1 MPTDDPD
8 ATTSASRVTPTATT
22 AARVHPT
29 VDRLA
34 AYSWRLLVIAAAGI
48 AIVALLVR
56 LRVVLFPIIIATFL
70 AVALT
75 PIAGALK
82 RRGAPKALATALSFL
97 LFFGVLGGVIALV
110 VPTVADEVDDLGGT
124 IAEATNSLERWLID
138 DIGVTEKR
146 LETVRDQISQ
156 SARNT
161 ATGSSSAILGGAVL
175 VGEVIAGFVLSLFLA
190 FFMVKDGPKFQA
202 FLLRRVPDDRKDL
215 AARLG
220 ARGWR
225 TLGGYL
231 RGSALL
237 GIVESTIIGITMTIV
252 GASLIPAVMA
262 VTLLGAFVPFV
273 GAVAAGVLATA
284 VTLVTAGSGPA
295 IAVGI
300 VALVVQQLDNDFL
313 APIVFGK
320 TLDLHPVAVLL
331 GVATGAAVGGLP
343 AAVLAVPITALIFN
357 LTNEARKS
365 PEDLEPEAEPEPTQP
380 S

>member
-1 MPTDDPD
+1 MPTEHAD
-8 ATTSASRVTPTATT
+8 ASSSSSRVTQTT
-22 AARVHPT
+22 TRVNPT

-34 AYSWRLLVIAAAGI
+34 AYSWRLVAIAAAGLV
-48 AIVALLVR
+48 IVALLVR

-75 PIAGALK
+75 PIASFLK
-82 RRGAPKALATALSFL
+82 KRGAPPALATAVAFL
-97 LFFGVLGGVIALV
+97 LFFGTLGGIVALV
-110 VPTVADEVDDLGGT
+110 VPTIADEVGDLGGT
-124 IAEATNSLERWLID
+124 IAEATDSLERWLID
-138 DIGVTEKR
+138 DIGVSEER
-146 LETVRDQISQ
+146 LDAIRQQISQ

-190 FFMVKDGPKFQA
+190 FFMVKDGPRFQA
-202 FLLRRVPDDRKDL
+202 FLLRRVPEDRKDL
-215 AARLG
+215 ATRMA

-237 GIVESTIIGITMTIV
+237 GLVESTIIGITMAIM

-262 VTLLGAFVPFV
+262 LTLLGAFVPFV
-273 GAVAAGVLATA
+273 GAVTAGVLATA

-295 IAVGI
+295 LVVGI
-300 VALVVQQLDNDFL
+300 VALAVQQLDNDFL

-320 TLDLHPVAVLL
+320 TLDLHPVSVLL

-343 AAVLAVPITALIFN
+343 TAVLAVPITALIFN
-357 LTNEARKS
+357 LTNEVRK
-365 PEDLEPEAEPEPTQP
+365 PREAPEPEPQP

>member
-1 MPTDDPD
+1 MPTPDDEPTP
-8 ATTSASRVTPTATT
+8 APEGRRTSGT
-22 AARVHPT
+22 RVHPT

-34 AYSWRLLVIAAAGI
+34 AYSWRLLVIAAAGV

-56 LRVVLFPIIIATFL
+56 LRVVLFPVILATFL

-75 PIAGALK
+75 PIANLLK
-82 RRGAPKALATALSFL
+82 RRGAPPALATAVAF
-97 LFFGVLGGVIALV
+97 LFFFGSLGGVIALV
-110 VPTVADEVDDLGGT
+110 VPTIADEVGDLGGT
-124 IAEATNSLERWLID
+124 ITEATDSLERWLID
-138 DIGVTEKR
+138 DVGISEER
-146 LETVRDQISQ
+146 LEQARDQISR

-161 ATGSSSAILGGAVL
+161 ATGSSSAVLGGAVL
-175 VGEVIAGFVLSLFLA
+175 VGEVIAGLILSLFLA
-190 FFMVKDGPKFQA
+190 FFMVKDGPRFQA
-202 FLLRRVPDDRKDL
+202 FLLRRVPVDRRDL
-215 AARLG
+215 ATRLA

-237 GIVESTIIGITMTIV
+237 GLVESVIIGTTMAIT
-252 GASLIPAVMA
+252 GASLIPAVMT

-273 GAVAAGVLATA
+273 GAVVSGTLATA
-284 VTLVTAGSGPA
+284 VTLVTAGTGPA
-295 IAVGI
+295 VIVGI

-343 AAVLAVPITALIFN
+343 GAVLAVPVTALAFN
-357 LTNEARKS
+357 LTNEARKD
-365 PEDLEPEAEPEPTQP
+365 PAAAAG
-380 S
+380 

>member
-1 MPTDDPD
+1 MPTDDAD
-8 ATTSASRVTPTATT
+8 ATTSASRVTPTTT
-22 AARVHPT
+22 VRVHPT

-34 AYSWRLLVIAAAGI
+34 AYSWRLLAIAAAGI
-48 AIVALLVR
+48 AVIALLVR

-75 PIAGALK
+75 PIANAIK
-82 RRGAPKALATALSFL
+82 KRGAPAALATAAAFL
-97 LFFGVLGGVIALV
+97 LFFGTLAGVISLV

-124 IAEATNSLERWLID
+124 IAEATDSLERWLID
-138 DIGVTEKR
+138 DIGVTEER

-156 SARNT
+156 SARGA

-202 FLLRRVPDDRKDL
+202 FLLRRVPNDRKEL
-215 AARLG
+215 ATRLA

-237 GIVESTIIGITMTIV
+237 GIVESTIIGITMAIM
-252 GASLIPAVMA
+252 GASLVPAVMTI
-262 VTLLGAFVPFV
+262 TLLGAFVPFV
-273 GAVAAGVLATA
+273 GAVVSGVLATA
-284 VTLVTAGSGPA
+284 VALVTAGPGA
-295 IAVGI
+295 ALVVGI

-357 LTNEARKS
+357 LTNEARKA
-365 PEDLEPEAEPEPTQP
+365 PEDLEPQP